1 MAASDRK
8 EQLQSEINL
17 QNALVDSV
25 KTHLFLSEKGRDVKT
40 QLLDKLQE
48 EKELGNQIES
58 IQKAIDDLLLEQIQR
73 GDTVNQ
79 TYIEQ
84 LDRMKEI
91 LELKKQQKDKEEEI
105 KDLTKDFKDN
115 LLGSLGTLGD
125 MLKAGTA
132 FGAGM
137 VLAKKASEM
146 ITSAFESTVGLAK
159 DLYTQTGATAAESA
173 RLGAQTMSA
182 MLSMEGLLYGGE
194 ALANA
199 AKDASEYYGST
210 AVITADMQKN
220 ITKLSALGVEGAAQ
234 MNSIFQSASG
244 NASELTAEI
253 QAIAQDAGVN
263 ASAVLKDMSSNMT
276 AMVGKSKEELKY
288 LAQKTAQLQKQ
299 GMSMGLMED
308 MSSNML
314 DVESS
319 LRAQMKARQFGLG
332 EMLGDTEKM
341 RNAAMEIQYGDRAQ
355 GMEQMAEAM
364 KEAGLTSEQL
374 GNMGVKQIG
383 FLAESYG
390 MTSDQLTEM
399 VTKQEALDKIMKE
412 TGVTTT
418 EQAIAIQEQ
427 EAAQEAMF
435 NTIKQGAMSSLPLL
449 AQMIGQ
455 YFMMKNLSKS
465 VGAAG
470 GGAGGAAGGGGM
482 FSGMTDAIEKIDAK
496 KLIAGGAALVLVAAS
511 VFVFGK
517 AVQEFMS
524 VSWEAVGMAV
534 VSMLALVG
542 ALALVGTIMMSGV
555 GAVAII
561 AGAAAMLVIA
571 SALFVLGKAIQEIAK
586 GFGMFGELTGQ
597 LTALVLIAPGLIA
610 LAGIFGLLG
619 VGLLAMSVGLAAV
632 TLFLPTL
639 LVLGMMLPLIT
650 SALGMGG
657 DGGDKSSVDSTEGN
671 SSDAL
676 LQEIKGL
683 RSDIQNQ
690 PVQIVIDDK
699 VISTMN
705 KKNSR
710 MQGYRDQM
718 R

>member
-8 EQLQSEINL
+8 EQLQAEIDL
-17 QNALVDSV
+17 QNQLVASA
-25 KTHLFLSEKGRDVKT
+25 KTQLFLSEKGRDIKD
-40 QLLDKLQE
+40 QLLDKLKE
-48 EKELGNQIES
+48 ETNLGTQIEN
-58 IQKAIDDLLLEQIQR
+58 IQQTIDNLLLEQIER

-79 TYIEQ
+79 HYIEQ

-91 LELKKQQKDKEEEI
+91 LELKQQQKDKEQQIVDIQSE
-105 KDLTKDFKDN
+105 FKDN

-137 VLAKKASEM
+137 VLAKKATDLIS
-146 ITSAFESTVGLAK
+146 SAFESTVGLAK
-159 DLYTQTGATAAESA
+159 ELYTQTGATAAESA

-194 ALANA
+194 ALATA
-199 AKDASEYYGST
+199 AKDASNYYGST

-220 ITKLSALGVEGAAQ
+220 ITKLSAMGVEGAAQ
-234 MNSIFQSASG
+234 MNSIFESASG
-244 NASELTAEI
+244 NAGELTAEI

-263 ASAVLKDMSSNMT
+263 ASQVLQDMSAST
-276 AMVGKSKEELKY
+276 VSMVGKSKEELKY
-288 LAQKTAQLQKQ
+288 LAQKTAQLRKQ
-299 GMSMGLMED
+299 GMSMSLMED

-319 LRAQMKARQFGLG
+319 LRAQMKARAFGLG
-332 EMLGDTEKM
+332 DMLGDTEKM
-341 RNAAMEIQYGDRAQ
+341 RNAAMEIQYGDKAA

-374 GNMGVKQIG
+374 GNMGAKQVG
-383 FLAESYG
+383 FLADSYG
-390 MTSDQLTEM
+390 MSAEQLTEM
-399 VTKQEALDKIMKE
+399 VTKQEELEKIMKE
-412 TGVTTT
+412 TGVATKA
-418 EQAIAIQEQ
+418 EAIAMQEQ
-427 EAAQEAMF
+427 QAAAKATF
-435 NTIKQGAMSSLPLL
+435 DTIVSGGLSALPVLTQL
-449 AQMIGQ
+449 IAQF
-455 YFMMKNLSKS
+455 FMMKSLQKTASA
-465 VGAAG
+465 GASAG
-470 GGAGGAAGGGGM
+470 GGAGGGSMFGGITG
-482 FSGMTDAIEKIDAK
+482 AIEKIDGK
-496 KLIAGGAALVLVAAS
+496 KLMQGGAALVLVAAS

-517 AVQEFMS
+517 AVQEFMK

-542 ALALVGTIMMSGV
+542 ALALVGSIMMSGV

-561 AGAAAMLVIA
+561 AGAGAMLIIA

-586 GFGMFGELTGQ
+586 GFGMIGELTGQ
-597 LTALVLIAPGLIA
+597 LTALVMIAPGLIA

-657 DGGDKSSVDSTEGN
+657 DGGDKSSVDSTEGS

>member
-1 MAASDRK
+1 MAVSDRK

-159 DLYTQTGATAAESA
+159 ELYTQTGATAAESA

-220 ITKLSALGVEGAAQ
+220 ITKLSAMGVEGAAQ

-427 EAAQEAMF
+427 EAAQKAMF

-470 GGAGGAAGGGGM
+470 GGAGGAAGGGSM

-496 KLIAGGAALVLVAAS
+496 KLIAGGAALV
-511 VFVFGK
+511 F
-517 AVQEFMS
+517 
-524 VSWEAVGMAV
+524 
-534 VSMLALVG
+534 
-542 ALALVGTIMMSGV
+542 
-555 GAVAII
+555 
-561 AGAAAMLVIA
+561 
-571 SALFVLGKAIQEIAK
+571 LGKP
-586 GFGMFGELTGQ
+586 LVWQ
-597 LTALVLIAPGLIA
+597 LYLCWP
-610 LAGIFGLLG
+610 
-619 VGLLAMSVGLAAV
+619 
-632 TLFLPTL
+632 L
-639 LVLGMMLPLIT
+639 LVLLH
-650 SALGMGG
+650 
-657 DGGDKSSVDSTEGN
+657 
-671 SSDAL
+671 
-676 LQEIKGL
+676 
-683 RSDIQNQ
+683 
-690 PVQIVIDDK
+690 
-699 VISTMN
+699 
-705 KKNSR
+705 
-710 MQGYRDQM
+710 
-718 R
+718 